1 MTSEEPEYNSHP
13 PLHVDVTMR
22 LEVLVTRP
30 GSIAFAVAV
39 AQGLSRSETLRATS
53 QQEGSLQIR
62 EVVLDHSTRLHLVDA
77 PAGPL
82 SVEYTATAQA
92 DPAGRERVTDE
103 QRLVY
108 LRPSRYCK
116 SDAVVG
122 LATSEFGSDASDAQ
136 KVFHVTQWVNE
147 RVAYRSGSTD
157 ASDDALHPLLMGE
170 GVCRDFAHL
179 GITLCRA
186 LGIPARYVSVYAP
199 GLDPMEAHAVFEAA
213 IDGVWHVFDATRLA
227 PRASM
232 IRIGTGRDAADV
244 ALLATATA
252 TTGALEMDL
261 TVVARPG
268 LPIESPSALRSL
280 A

>member
-1 MTSEEPEYNSHP
+1 MTSKEPEYNSQP
-13 PLHVDVTMR
+13 PLHVDVDTR
-22 LEVLVTRP
+22 LEVLVTRA
-30 GSIAFAVAV
+30 GSIAFSVAL
-39 AQGLSRSETLRATS
+39 ARGLSRSETLRATS
-53 QQEGSLQIR
+53 QQGGNLPIR
-62 EVVLDHSTRLHLVDA
+62 EVLLDHGTRVHMVNA
-77 PAGPL
+77 PEGPL
-82 SVEYTATAQA
+82 SIEYTATARA
-92 DPAGRERVTDE
+92 DPVSPQPVTDE

-122 LATSEFGSDASDAQ
+122 LASSEFGSGVDDAQ
-136 KVFHVTQWVNE
+136 KVFHVTRWVHE

-199 GLDPMEAHAVFEAA
+199 GLDPMEAHAVFEAE
-213 IDGVWHVFDATRLA
+213 IEGVWRVFDATRLA

-261 TVVARPG
+261 TVVASPG
-268 LPIESPSALRSL
+268 LPIESHSALSSL